1 MLKNL
6 NDEKIVGLQ
15 WMKHLITNFN
25 QKCYEKKVRLNPTH
39 VKQKLVMPLSLY
51 RLSIIETKISRF
63 FFPTNLWWM
72 SISNMI
78 VSKKPLVISCKCS
91 SPKYSGKQEK

>member
-1 MLKNL
+1 MMLKNL

-15 WMKHLITNFN
+15 WMKHLIKNFKH
-25 QKCYEKKVRLNPTH
+25 KCYEKKVRLNPTH

-63 FFPTNLWWM
+63 FFPQT
-72 SISNMI
+72 
-78 VSKKPLVISCKCS
+78 
-91 SPKYSGKQEK
+91 SGG